1 MHKGKIYV
9 LLVLAILFL
18 SSCGKNGKKKE
29 PTPTGGAVNSSESLV
44 TVTPS
49 ADPGAGIKE
58 PLPETTY
65 RLTWV
70 VSGFFR
76 VSEENAYKINRMLY
90 DAGLDCHV
98 DFVSD
103 DIPTNL
109 NTWLK
114 EYSRLHGTPDIMH
127 CGAWSGYD
135 DSAMF
140 LKEYFIPITS
150 FLSDDPD
157 GKALWKTFPEI
168 DWEQVRLDGEIY
180 SVPYLDEYSL
190 SCYNTGL
197 YVSVREEF
205 ADSFGQ
211 TVGFMSLRTLQA
223 QIGSNQWKIAVP
235 SVQLN
240 DLYGL
245 AGLQTWYGE
254 LPYCSSEQKLID
266 PSESKEIEE
275 VLDEVYKGLSDGSII
290 DPSVGGTSDSS
301 AAVLA
306 EYYIGIRAPRD
317 GYTDYPASKAT
328 YFTNTNLTTGVLKDS
343 LNKELAC
350 KVLAFC
356 ISNPDIVELIYPAWK
371 NREAIAE
378 RKSLLSEEEKTE
390 LTGFVPTLPKDQQ
403 GHMNAFYND
412 LYAFKSSMY
421 LASYNAAQ
429 GKMIYTLVKG
439 FQAKAVLNSFGNA
452 QNKAIIQAIEDEWE
466 KYKEQR

>member
-29 PTPTGGAVNSSESLV
+29 PTPTGEPVNPSESMG

-49 ADPGAGIKE
+49 TDPGAETKE
-58 PLPETTY
+58 PLPETTH

-90 DAGLDCHV
+90 DAGLDCRV

-103 DIPTNL
+103 NIPTNL

-114 EYSRLHGTPDIMH
+114 EYSEVHGMPDIMH
-127 CGAWSGYD
+127 SGTWSGYD

-150 FLSDDPD
+150 FLKDDPD
-157 GKALWKTFPEI
+157 GKTLWKTFPEI
-168 DWEQVRLDGEIY
+168 DWERVRLDGEIY
-180 SVPYLDEYSL
+180 SVPYLNEYSL
-190 SCYNTGL
+190 SYYNMGL

-205 ADSFGQ
+205 TDNLGQ
-211 TVGFMSLRTLQA
+211 KVDFVSLRALQA
-223 QIGSNQWKIAVP
+223 QVGSNQWKIAIPAVEL
-235 SVQLN
+235 S

-245 AGLQTWYGE
+245 AGFQTWHGE
-254 LPYCSSEQKLID
+254 LPYCSSEQRLID
-266 PSESKEIEE
+266 PSESEEIEE

-290 DPSVGGTSDSS
+290 DPTAGTSDSS

-317 GYTDYPASKAT
+317 GYTDYPVSKDT

-371 NREAIAE
+371 NRDAIAE
-378 RKSLLSEEEKTE
+378 RKNLLSEEEKTE
-390 LTGFVPTLPKDQQ
+390 LTGFVPTLPKDQR
-403 GHMNAFYND
+403 GHKNAFLND
-412 LYAFKSSMY
+412 LSAFESSMY
-421 LASYNAAQ
+421 LTSYNSAQ
-429 GKMIYTLVKG
+429 GKVIYTLAKG
-439 FQAKAVLNSFGNA
+439 FHAKAVLSSFGTA
-452 QNKAIIQAIEDEWE
+452 QNKAIIQTIEEEWE